1 MCLDSVEEIKLNVQA
16 VEKNIESLSCNMGL
30 ADHQILTLEE
40 RVRRV
45 ETSLLSAATA
55 SGVAEVGACLMAHTD
70 SQPRRTLFWGFCR
83 EQLRFKKLF
92 QTRHARLRCPILW
105 GPRLTCVY
113 VSGCTRFL
121 RILGVLVAWHLRCPG
136 CMVFT

>member
-1 MCLDSVEEIKLNVQA
+1 VYCRDSVEEIKLNVQA

-55 SGVAEVGACLMAHTD
+55 SGVAEVGAPFMAHLLEM
-70 SQPRRTLFWGFCR
+70 PRAHPLI
-83 EQLRFKKLF
+83 FKLASSCK
-92 QTRHARLRCPILW
+92 
-105 GPRLTCVY
+105 V
-113 VSGCTRFL
+113 
-121 RILGVLVAWHLRCPG
+121 
-136 CMVFT
+136 